1 MKLLMKNETNIK
13 DLFFKLIT
21 VVIIASMGLVLLN
34 VMTQSKDG
42 RKQIVDHDGG
52 TEYIASEESTSAT
65 REELRL
71 SEILS
76 GIKGVG
82 EADVFIT
89 YRDNVQTTNV
99 FSSSVAK
106 DGPKINGVIVTAEG
120 ANNVIIKNDIIN
132 AVACVFNISAGN
144 VTVFEKE

>member
-1 MKLLMKNETNIK
+1 MKLLINNETNIK

-21 VVIIASMGLVLLN
+21 VIIIASMGLILLN
-34 VMTQSKDG
+34 VLTQSKDG
-42 RKQIVDHDGG
+42 RKQIVDNDGS
-52 TEYIASEESTSAT
+52 TEYIGTQESSSAT
-65 REELRL
+65 REEVRL

-82 EADVFIT
+82 KTDVFIT
-89 YRDNVQTTNV
+89 YRDDLQTANV
-99 FSSSVAK
+99 FSSSSSQ
-106 DGPKINGVIVTAEG
+106 DGPKINGVIVSAEG
-120 ANNVIIKNDIIN
+120 ADNIIIKNDIIN

>member
-1 MKLLMKNETNIK
+1 MKLLTKNEANTK
-13 DLFFKLIT
+13 DLFLKFIS
-21 VVIIASMGLVLLN
+21 VVIIASMGLLLLN

-42 RKQIVDHDGG
+42 RKQIVDHDGA
-52 TEYIASEESTSAT
+52 TEYIGTEEESSAT

-71 SEILS
+71 AEILS

-82 EADVFIT
+82 KTDVFIT
-89 YRDNVQTTNV
+89 YRDADPTASV
-99 FSSSVAK
+99 FSSSMSK
-106 DGPKINGVIVTAEG
+106 ERPKINGVIVTAEG
-120 ANNVIIKNDIIN
+120 ANNVIIKNEIIN